1 MLSMNQESVTRPKNR
16 QSKQAIILVDG
27 ITIRMNYAEAPSP
40 NRMDTIKKI
49 LLQSAGKHPIHT
61 TN

>member
-16 QSKQAIILVDG
+16 QSKQAIMLIDG
-27 ITIRMNYAEAPSP
+27 ITIRMNYAETPSP
-40 NRMDTIKKI
+40 NRIDTIEKM

-61 TN
+61 NN